1 MIGPERKIT
10 TSEQT
15 DTKLKAP
22 NTLGLAMITPTV
34 KRAHSVESAPHS
46 AAVGIPP
53 TRSTSLVAGFLIRS
67 GLRYG
72 SARADTDPASRTR
85 AKNSARLAEMLAM
98 LSTEP
103 PIVKR
108 MPTTTAR
115 ITALMGDW
123 LRSLIL
129 ARLMGSIRSQAA
141 AI

>member
-10 TSEQT
+10 TREPT

-34 KRAHSVESAPHS
+34 NSAHRVESAPHS

-72 SARADTDPASRTR
+72 SATAATDPARRTS
-85 AKNSARLAEMLAM
+85 AKKSARLAEMFAM
-98 LSTEP
+98 LSNEP
-103 PIVKR
+103 PIVNR

-115 ITALMGDW
+115 ITALIGDW
-123 LRSLIL
+123 LRSLTL
-129 ARLMGSIRSQAA
+129 ASPI
-141 AI
+141 